1 MERRAGARG
10 APGAGRARGRGG
22 RPRGGGLG
30 GVSLEGAFRR
40 LDRNGDGELDF
51 EELQEASRLL
61 GLPAGDDFV
70 TDILS
75 QYDQDG
81 DGVVSFAEYRTYVRR
96 TERAMREAFA
106 RLDLD
111 GRGHATPEGI
121 LAELRRIGIKARRR
135 DARRMVELIDANGD
149 GRVSYSEWQRFV
161 TLLPAAQVK
170 ENAAWALMACAVDL
184 PPTTQP
190 TSDIVK
196 KLAIGAFAGAVA
208 KCVVAPFERL
218 REVLQAAE
226 AVPPSGL
233 AGVTRQIIRDEGVRG
248 LWRGN
253 TLVLA
258 RVVPYVAL
266 QWSIYDAVQD
276 ALAVARRRGAT
287 VPAEGDRPL
296 TGFLD
301 KLLAGIVAGTAA
313 TLVVYPLECLKTEVA
328 VAGLRGS
335 LVASA
340 RQVLQ
345 EEGVRGFYKGL
356 GATVSF
362 KVIATAVGFNLHAQ
376 LSKAYRETVKG
387 RRLTAFEHG
396 LIGGLSGIACA
407 TITLPLHSAVT
418 KLRIQGTAG
427 RPVLYRGVGDCM
439 RQTVRKAGARALF
452 SGALPTYAKVFP
464 NVAIVYGVTAACRR
478 RWGVGG
484 LSVYARP
491 PREKSA

>member
-1 MERRAGARG
+1 
-10 APGAGRARGRGG
+10 
-22 RPRGGGLG
+22 
-30 GVSLEGAFRR
+30 
-40 LDRNGDGELDF
+40 
-51 EELQEASRLL
+51 
-61 GLPAGDDFV
+61 V
-70 TDILS
+70 TDVLS
-75 QYDQDG
+75 QYDQNG
-81 DGVVSFAEYRTYVRR
+81 DGVVSFEEYRTYVRR

-111 GRGHATPEGI
+111 GRGHATPEGV
-121 LAELRRIGIKARRR
+121 LTELHRIGIKARWQ
-135 DARRMVELIDANGD
+135 DAHRMVQLIDADGD

-170 ENAAWALMACAVDL
+170 ENAAWALMASAVDL

-190 TSDIVK
+190 TSEILK

-208 KCVVAPFERL
+208 KCFVAPFERL

-226 AVPPSGL
+226 VVPPSGL

-276 ALAVARRRGAT
+276 ALALARQRGTSTSAPP
-287 VPAEGDRPL
+287 VGCSPQ
-296 TGFLD
+296 TGVLD
-301 KLLAGIVAGTAA
+301 KLVAGIVAGTAA

-335 LVASA
+335 LIANA
-340 RQVLQ
+340 RQVLR
-345 EEGVRGFYKGL
+345 EEGIRGFYKGL

-362 KVIATAVGFNLHAQ
+362 KVIATAVGFNLHAE
-376 LSKAYRETVKG
+376 LSKAYRQAVDG
-387 RRLTAFEHG
+387 RRLTALEHG
-396 LIGGLSGIACA
+396 LIGGLSGVVCA

-427 RPVLYRGVGDCM
+427 RPVLYRGLADCM
-439 RQTVRKAGARALF
+439 RQTARKAGVRALF

-484 LSVYARP
+484 LSVYGRP
-491 PREKSA
+491 PRESSGKATA